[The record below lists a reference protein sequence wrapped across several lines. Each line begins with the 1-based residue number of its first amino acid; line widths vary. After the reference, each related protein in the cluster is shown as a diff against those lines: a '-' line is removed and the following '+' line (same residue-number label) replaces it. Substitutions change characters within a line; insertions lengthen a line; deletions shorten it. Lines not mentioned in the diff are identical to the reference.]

1 MRARR
6 ADTGTTVAPPRTR
19 FAAAAAAPWAVFL
32 VATSLRPAITS
43 VGPLLPTIGDAT
55 GLSESQLGLLGALPL
70 IAFAGVSPLV
80 HRLSR
85 AFGAQRC
92 VLAALLLLALGCIV
106 RSAGGIG
113 GLWLGTLVI
122 GTAVAVGNVLVPVL
136 VKREYASRISRATSV
151 YTACITIFAALA
163 AVVAVPLA
171 SATGWRFA
179 LAIWAVQALIIAAV
193 WWPRARAAAGD
204 RDDGDVP
211 HDRHPSVW
219 RQPTAWLLTAFM
231 GLQSTAFYVFVT
243 WLPTIE
249 ISTGVP
255 AREAGVH
262 LFLFQ
267 LAGLAGGLSIPFLL
281 RRPTSQITGAVVS
294 CLPMLVSVLGLLA
307 APDLVLVWALIA
319 GVGQG
324 ATLVVALT
332 LIGVR
337 GRTPH
342 ETTQLS
348 GMAQSVG
355 YLLAAAGPVA
365 AGVLTEHTGNWDAA
379 LVMMA
384 VLAIVQIGVA
394 VGAGRDRRPPLPA

>member
-1 MRARR
+1 
-6 ADTGTTVAPPRTR
+6 VV
-19 FAAAAAAPWAVFL
+19 APWAVFL
-32 VATSLRPAITS
+32 VATILRPAITV

-70 IAFAGVSPLV
+70 IAFAVVSPLV
-80 HRLSR
+80 HRCSR
-85 AFGAQRC
+85 AFGAERC
-92 VLAALLLLALGCIV
+92 VLGALLLLAAGCIV
-106 RSAGGIG
+106 RSAAGTA

-122 GTAVAVGNVLVPVL
+122 GTAIAFGNVLVPVL
-136 VKREYASRISRATSV
+136 VKRGYASRISRATSI
-151 YTACITIFAALA
+151 YTACITVFAAFA
-163 AVVAVPLA
+163 AIVAVPLA
-171 SATGWRFA
+171 AATDWRFA
-179 LAIWAVQALIIAAV
+179 LAVWSLQAVIIAAV
-193 WWPRARAAAGD
+193 WWPRARAGAVTA
-204 RDDGDVP
+204 DDADVP

-249 ISTGVP
+249 KTTGVP

-281 RRPTSQITGAVVS
+281 RGATSQVTGAVVAS
-294 CLPMLVSVLGLLA
+294 LPMLVSVLGLLA
-307 APDLVLVWALIA
+307 APDLVLLWALVA
-319 GVGQG
+319 GLGQG

-365 AGVLTEHTGNWDAA
+365 AGALTEHTGGWDAA
-379 LVMMA
+379 LVLMA
-384 VLAIVQIGVA
+384 VLAVVQIGVA
-394 VGAGRDRRPPLPA
+394 VGAGRDRRPPLEV